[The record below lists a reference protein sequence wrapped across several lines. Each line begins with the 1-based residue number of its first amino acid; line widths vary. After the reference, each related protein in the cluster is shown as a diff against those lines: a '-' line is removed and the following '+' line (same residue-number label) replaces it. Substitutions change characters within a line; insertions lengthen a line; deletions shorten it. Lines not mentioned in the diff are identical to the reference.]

1 MPATLPSWAAAVAG
15 DWRPDLAGR
24 AARGGARA
32 GRRGYLHS
40 ERADAG
46 PLLVRT
52 ARHIRQRRGSARADR
67 PAAKLARHR
76 QRHGRGPRNAA
87 IRRAGA
93 GRDRQ
98 RHGLRWAYQGPDA
111 VSWRPSLRRRRS
123 HCLLGIL
130 NRHSGGNDSRPHPHR
145 EGAGLLQS
153 YNCVLTGSHPE
164 YHTPET
170 LDALQQHVGDGGR
183 LCYPG
188 GNGFYWRIAASA
200 AMPDVLE
207 ARRAKGGIRAWDA
220 GPGEAYHQL
229 DGCYGGLRRR
239 NGQPP
244 QLLAGVGFSA
254 QGLFEGSYYRLL
266 PAAREPAIAWITEGI
281 KGDYGLSGGGA
292 AGFELDRAD
301 ERLGTPSNTLII
313 AHSEAHQAH
322 FMAIPEVP
330 LSHINIVTGERPSD
344 LVRAEIVYFETT
356 NGVVVFSTGSITSWA
371 AFGAPG
377 HDKLGY
383 DNPAATMLGNVIRQF
398 ARS

>member
-24 AARGGARA
+24 AARGGTRA
-32 GRRGYLHS
+32 GRRGHLHS

-46 PLLVRT
+46 PLLIRT

-93 GRDRQ
+93 GRDRR

-130 NRHSGGNDSRPHPHR
+130 NRHSDGNDSRPHPHR

-183 LCYPG
+183 LCYLG

-200 AMPDVLE
+200 AVPDVLE
-207 ARRAKGGIRAWDA
+207 ARRAKGGHPRVGCRAWR
-220 GPGEAYHQL
+220 GISSTG
-229 DGCYGGLRRR
+229 
-239 NGQPP
+239 
-244 QLLAGVGFSA
+244 
-254 QGLFEGSYYRLL
+254 RLL
-266 PAAREPAIAWITEGI
+266 WRAAAAQRPAAATAGRRWLLRSGAVR
-281 KGDYGLSGGGA
+281 GLLLPLAPRSARTGHRLDHGGYRG
-292 AGFELDRAD
+292 
-301 ERLGTPSNTLII
+301 RL
-313 AHSEAHQAH
+313 
-322 FMAIPEVP
+322 
-330 LSHINIVTGERPSD
+330 
-344 LVRAEIVYFETT
+344 
-356 NGVVVFSTGSITSWA
+356 W
-371 AFGAPG
+371 AFGRWCG
-377 HDKLGY
+377 R
-383 DNPAATMLGNVIRQF
+383 V
-398 ARS
+398 